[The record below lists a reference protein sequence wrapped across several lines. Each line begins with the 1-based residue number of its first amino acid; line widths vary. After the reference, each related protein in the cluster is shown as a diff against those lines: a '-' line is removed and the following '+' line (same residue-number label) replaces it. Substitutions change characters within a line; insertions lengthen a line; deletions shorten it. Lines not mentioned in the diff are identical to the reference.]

1 MDEQHEERRRRGV
14 RLGRGVMAAGM
25 LGAIPLLA
33 VPAFAA
39 SSSNSISSNA
49 DVAAIAARVDP
60 AIVDITTTL
69 ANGMA
74 AGTGMVLTASGEVLT
89 NNHVTDDVAL
99 LQLQGASGLPTIST
113 AASDNVSVGEDVVG
127 LGNALGRG
135 GTPAVAPGSVT
146 AVGQT
151 ITATDEGGA
160 NPEQL

>member
-14 RLGRGVMAAGM
+14 RLERGVMAAGM

-74 AGTGMVLTASGEVLT
+74 AGTGMVLTSSGEVLT
-89 NNHVTDDVAL
+89 NNHVIDGATDIRVQIGGVGAAHTAEVLGYDAADDV
-99 LQLQGASGLPTIST
+99 
-113 AASDNVSVGEDVVG
+113 
-127 LGNALGRG
+127 
-135 GTPAVAPGSVT
+135 
-146 AVGQT
+146 
-151 ITATDEGGA
+151 
-160 NPEQL
+160 